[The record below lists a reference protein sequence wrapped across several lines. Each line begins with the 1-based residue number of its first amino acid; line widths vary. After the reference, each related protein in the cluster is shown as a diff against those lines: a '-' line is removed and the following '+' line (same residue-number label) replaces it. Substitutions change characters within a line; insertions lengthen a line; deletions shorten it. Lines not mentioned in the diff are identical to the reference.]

1 MDRMVNYNYYIW
13 VEIEANKL
21 RIIDEDYF
29 KGIIKKC
36 RETGIG
42 SIILSAKDTTGFC
55 IYQSSFVPHYS
66 RFDKDFEDTD
76 YLKTYIDAAHEA
88 GLKLYA
94 GIDVFAEGRVKE
106 KHKLSPGFI
115 NTQWQTRMYGIDE
128 NGNPKI
134 QSVAELNDIKTT
146 GAIDDFNEVFVNP
159 VMDEVRDYELN
170 IIKELVTNY
179 HIDGVVL
186 DRVRF
191 VGLGSDF
198 SDYTKDRF
206 EEFIQEKVR
215 NWPEDIYKL
224 EAQQGMAADKN
235 LKVNYG
241 PLFGQWVTFRAS
253 IIKTFIKQVR
263 TMIKESGKNVEF
275 ADYTGSWYPLYYLV
289 GANWA
294 SEKYV
299 PEEYPWVDKN
309 YADTGYAEYIDTL
322 LSGFYYTDVTVK
334 DALDKGR
341 PAYWYSVEGSG
352 DMVQKVV
359 GDAVPY
365 VGSLFLQQYENEPE
379 VFSNAVDMCFKKSGG
394 CMLFDLCYVDDYDWW
409 AQCKR

>member
-1 MDRMVNYNYYIW
+1 MVNYNYYIW
-13 VEIEANKL
+13 VEIEANKQ
-21 RIIDEDYF
+21 RIIDEEYF
-29 KGIIKKC
+29 KSIIKKC
-36 RETGIG
+36 REAGIG

-55 IYQSSFVPHYS
+55 IYKSSFVPHYN
-66 RFDKDFEDTD
+66 RFDKDFEYTD
-76 YLKTYIDAAHEA
+76 YLKTCIDAAHAE

-94 GIDVFAEGRVKE
+94 GIDVFAEGRVKQR
-106 KHKLSPGFI
+106 HRLSPGFI
-115 NTQWQTRMYGIDE
+115 NTGWQTGMYGINE
-128 NGNPKI
+128 NGKPEI
-134 QSVAELNDIKTT
+134 QPIAELNNIRTA
-146 GAIDDFNEVFVNP
+146 GSIDDFSEVFVNP
-159 VMDEVRDYELN
+159 VMEEVRNYELS

-179 HIDGVVL
+179 DIDGVVL

-198 SDYTKDRF
+198 SNYTKGRF
-206 EEFIQEKVR
+206 EEFIGKKVP
-215 NWPEDIYKL
+215 NWPEDIYQL
-224 EAQQGMAADKN
+224 EAPQETEKDRN
-235 LKVNYG
+235 LKVVYG
-241 PLFGQWVTFRAS
+241 PLFGQWVTFRAG

-263 TMIKESGKNVEF
+263 TMIKESGKNVQF

-299 PEEYPWVDKN
+299 PEEYPWVDKS

-322 LSGFYYTDVTVK
+322 LSGFYYTDVTVR

-341 PAYWYSVEGSG
+341 PDYWYSVEGSG
-352 DMVQKVV
+352 DMVRKVV

-365 VGSLFLQQYENEPE
+365 VGSLFLQQYENESE
-379 VFSNAVDMCFKKSGG
+379 TFGKAVDMCFEKSGG
-394 CMLFDLCYVDDYDWW
+394 CMLFDLCYVDGYDWW